1 MKSDSYWSQRAAK
14 RMYEY
19 QKQADKIAD
28 EIAKAYISAA
38 NYINSEMS
46 KIFRTFQ
53 LDGGLTEKEALELL
67 NNLPD
72 RATLDDLKAVLKKI
86 KDPDKR
92 RALLNIINSPA
103 YAYRMKRLEQLQ
115 EDIDTQTAKL
125 AEFEQAAEKEHYI
138 DLTHDAF
145 NRSVFEIQKGVGF
158 EFSFAAM
165 STSRVEEVLRNNWS
179 GKLFSARIWGRTE
192 EINAAIKEELLVQ
205 FMTGRSY
212 RKTAAEIETR
222 MSVGAMEARR
232 LVRTESTYI
241 ANRAELDSYKACGI
255 KQYRYMATLD
265 MRTSEICQSMDG
277 KIFDVDDGVQ
287 GTNVP
292 PLHPWCRSTTI
303 PVIDGAVTEG
313 MERSARDPITGK
325 TYYVPADM
333 TYGEWKKSIDERY
346 GAGTWGRERKKSL
359 YRSSDKAQY
368 SRYKAALGKKN
379 VPASFDKFQELKYN
393 DTEGWDLLKSYKKA
407 IESGELT
414 PLADFKLYK
423 EISEE
428 IDKNLVG
435 VVTKNGITVTGKS
448 KHFIARTIGSV
459 EQKRN
464 GVSIEHS
471 KQALESPIEIK
482 PVRSNK
488 NGESQKFK
496 GDYCFVTVNPNSGI
510 LIQANPRGK
519 RGLNDD

>member
-19 QKQADKIAD
+19 QKQADKVAD

-53 LDGGLTEKEALELL
+53 LDGGLTEKEAHELL

-103 YAYRMKRLEQLQ
+103 YAYRIKRFEQLQ

-125 AEFEQAAEKEHYI
+125 AEFEQTAEKEHYI

-145 NRSVFEIQKGVGF
+145 NRSVFEIQKGIGF

-179 GKLFSARIWGRTE
+179 GKLFSERIWGRTE

-277 KIFDVDDGVQ
+277 KVFDVDEGVQ

-303 PVIDGAVTEG
+303 PVIDSTVSEEL
-313 MERSARDPITGK
+313 ERSARDPITGK

-359 YRSSDKAQY
+359 YRASDKAQY

-393 DTEGWDLLKSYKKA
+393 DTEGWNKLMRNKKLFDKIDNTESYSPEYKQKLKDTYQFFKDNGFEFTEHGLGRVLGQRVSKSKRAFTKEEALEVLNKKPNYTQSDGKYVKYYNEIAA
-407 IESGELT
+407 IQAYDTDEV
-414 PLADFKLYK
+414 
-423 EISEE
+423 IS
-428 IDKNLVG
+428 I
-435 VVTKNGITVTGKS
+435 VTTGK
-448 KHFIARTIGSV
+448 
-459 EQKRN
+459 
-464 GVSIEHS
+464 
-471 KQALESPIEIK
+471 
-482 PVRSNK
+482 VRPDWK
-488 NGESQKFK
+488 ELK
-496 GDYCFVTVNPNSGI
+496 
-510 LIQANPRGK
+510 
-519 RGLNDD
+519 